1 LVSGGYDY
9 LLKSIVKNIGH
20 YQEVIEKLVDRNIGI
35 EKYFSY
41 IVIRSPFV
49 KQTVPLD
56 RLLSEDD
63 D

>member
-1 LVSGGYDY
+1 

-20 YQEVIEKLVDRNIGI
+20 YQEVIEKLVDRNLGI

-56 RLLSEDD
+56 KLLSDD